1 MEVQYTDII
10 AIAIALA
17 LASIGFVA
25 WLRGFF
31 TQWPPLIIQI
41 ALLIIVSAVSFA
53 LGIGARILDLSPTG
67 GQNILL
73 FIAGVIGVRLTYWRI
88 SVLDKQRKISDEHVK
103 NDTQRLHNEEQRLHT
118 DTYIRAVEQLSSAKN
133 GENGK
138 TEPNI
143 AVRVGAISGLEKIAY
158 ESEDHTYQVLG
169 LLSSYICE
177 HAGSYES
184 KELFPPPRNDIYTA
198 LKSIAR
204 RMKKNRPHENYEPH
218 LRMVDLKKTNLSDF
232 ELNYFNLSQ
241 SRLEGSLLINTQL
254 VGANLIAADLTLS
267 DLHMA
272 NLERAFLDQANLVGA
287 DMIGAKNLT
296 QEQINEAFGDG
307 GTKLPGGLT
316 APQHWPQRA
325 LDISLIDMSKSREEW
340 KKWMAD
346 PENYQPPQ

>member
-17 LASIGFVA
+17 ITIGFIA
-25 WLRGFF
+25 GRSNLIK
-31 TQWPPLIIQI
+31 QWPLLITQI
-41 ALLIIVSAVSFA
+41 ALFVIVGAGFFA
-53 LGIGARILDLSPTG
+53 LGIGARVWELSSAW
-67 GQNILL
+67 GQNIILI
-73 FIAGVIGVRLTYWRI
+73 IAGVIGAIFTYWRI
-88 SVLDKQRKISDEHVK
+88 SVLDKQRKIS
-103 NDTQRLHNEEQRLHT
+103 EQSLYT
-118 DTYIRAVEQLSSAKN
+118 DYYIRAVGQLGAVKKDKN
-133 GENGK
+133 GQTK
-138 TEPNI
+138 PNLE
-143 AVRVGAISGLEKIAY
+143 VRMGAIFGLEQIAY
-158 ESEDHTYQVLG
+158 ASEDHNYLILG
-169 LLSSYICE
+169 LLGNYICE
-177 HAGSYES
+177 NTKDYEPE
-184 KELFPPPRNDIYTA
+184 KDFDPPRSDIYIA
-198 LKSIAR
+198 LKSIGR

-218 LRMVDLKKTNLSDF
+218 LRNVDLRKTNLSDF

-241 SRLEGSLLINTQL
+241 SRLEGSFLMNTQL

-287 DMIGAKNLT
+287 DMIEAKNLT

-340 KKWMAD
+340 RRWMTD
-346 PENYQPPQ
+346 QENYQPPQ